1 MGTMTHQERRAYF
14 PGTTAELSN
23 GTPGARIPPTG
34 TICGVRLRS
43 IVMALMKSGDT
54 VKAVV

>member
-1 MGTMTHQERRAYF
+1 MANTTQLEQRAYF
-14 PGTTAELSN
+14 PGTTAALSS